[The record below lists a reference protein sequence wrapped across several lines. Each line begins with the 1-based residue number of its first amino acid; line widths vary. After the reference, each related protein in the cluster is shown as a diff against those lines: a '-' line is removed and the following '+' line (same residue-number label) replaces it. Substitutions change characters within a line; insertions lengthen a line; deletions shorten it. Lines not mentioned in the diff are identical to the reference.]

1 MKKLIKKIFLVLIL
15 AFTGLIF
22 GQLALADSNDFSVI
36 PVLPENQNPDI
47 PSYFDLTVTPRQQQT
62 LPVKIKNNSDENV
75 KYKIYVNTATTNQ
88 NGIIDYSISDFEIDE
103 SMKLSIK
110 DCITV
115 NEPLVEVPANSEK
128 DVSLELNIPETP
140 FEGIAL
146 GGITV
151 EPIAEE
157 GNDGVNN
164 LFTRTLAIQ
173 IAESTTAIS
182 PELYGGNVLISQEN
196 LRNNIKFELRNSTP
210 TIISKVKAE
219 IAITKKGDQQPII
232 EQTKEQLSFAP
243 NSKFNLMT
251 EWNGQFEPG
260 KYVYTINLKDDAGN
274 QWEFDKEFEIRSEEA
289 EKLNETSVDEKRR
302 FIKAYFSYIVIFLL
316 IFIGGLIWAVLR
328 KNKNNKVN
336 STKNSN

>member
-1 MKKLIKKIFLVLIL
+1 MRQLIKKIMLVLFF
-15 AFTGLIF
+15 AFTGLSF
-22 GQLALADSNDFSVI
+22 GPLVLADSNDFSVI

-47 PSYFDLTVTPRQQQT
+47 PSYFDLTVTPNQQQT
-62 LPVKIKNNSDENV
+62 LQVKIKNNSDENV

-88 NGIIDYSISDFEIDE
+88 NGIIDYSISDFEKDE

-110 DCITV
+110 DCITL

-128 DVSLELNIPETP
+128 EVSLELNIPEAP

-157 GNDGVNN
+157 GNEGVNN

-173 IAESTTAIS
+173 IAQSTTSIS
-182 PELYGGNVLISQEN
+182 PELYGGDVLISQEN

-219 IAITKKGDQQPII
+219 IAITKQGDKQPII
-232 EQTKEQLSFAP
+232 EQTKEHLSFAP
-243 NSKFNLMT
+243 NSKFSLMT
-251 EWNGQFEPG
+251 EWNGQFESG
-260 KYVYTINLKDDAGN
+260 KYVYNINLKDDAGK
-274 QWEFDKEFEIRSEEA
+274 QWDFDKEFEIKSEEA
-289 EKLNETSVDEKRR
+289 EKLNKTSVDLKD
-302 FIKAYFSYIVIFLL
+302 
-316 IFIGGLIWAVLR
+316 
-328 KNKNNKVN
+328 NKNYFLYVISMILVVIMATFIIYICKLK
-336 STKNSN
+336 SKP